1 MKTREELAEE
11 LHIRCKLD
19 EERIKSDEL
28 YAIKRIETIVYSA
41 IALITAGFIYSLLR
55 VIWK

>member
-1 MKTREELAEE
+1 MKTREALAEE
-11 LHIRCKLD
+11 LSMRCKLD
-19 EERIKSDEL
+19 EERAKSDQL
-28 YAIKRIETIVYSA
+28 YAVKRIETIVYSA